1 MRSHHVHCDESP
13 FVMPQHSKEYMWVFH
28 SPGGKDMHPVFLYE
42 YLGSRN
48 GTVIRDYLQGYKGT
62 LSTDGYQPY
71 HTLAKHSDDIKVA
84 GCLFCM
90 VQTATAE
97 K

>member
-1 MRSHHVHCDESP
+1 
-13 FVMPQHSKEYMWVFH
+13 
-28 SPGGKDMHPVFLYE
+28 MHPVFLYE

>member
-1 MRSHHVHCDESP
+1 MHCDESP

-71 HTLAKHSDDIKVA
+71 HTLAKHSEMLILHGSNSNSGKITA
-84 GCLFCM
+84 
-90 VQTATAE
+90 VQI
-97 K
+97 